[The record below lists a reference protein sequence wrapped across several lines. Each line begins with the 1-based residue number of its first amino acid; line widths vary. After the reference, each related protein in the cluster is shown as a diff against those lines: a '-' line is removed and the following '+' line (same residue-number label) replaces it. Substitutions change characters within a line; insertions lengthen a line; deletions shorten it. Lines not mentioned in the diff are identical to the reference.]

1 MAATLTLR
9 SVKGSPLTNNEV
21 DGNFTS
27 LNSEI
32 STLETDLGTAQT
44 DISTLQTDLDTL
56 EASVGATAL
65 EETIQ
70 DIIGTMVS
78 SNTESG
84 ISVTYQDTDGTL
96 DFNVDDFTIT
106 LAGDLSGSA
115 TVTNLG
121 DVSITAAVADNS
133 HNHTTGNITGLA
145 EYIADTVGAMVSG
158 NTESGLSVTYQD
170 ADNTLDF
177 SLTKDPVITLT
188 GDATGSGTMTN
199 LGNVSIAVDVS
210 SITGDLGVTGVV
222 TATDFN
228 STSDVTLKENI
239 NLIDNP
245 LEKISMLN
253 GYTFNWINN
262 KKEAVGIVAQEV
274 EKVFP
279 QIVSTGEDGLKR
291 VSYDSLIPLLIESIK
306 DLKNKL
312 DNR

>member
-21 DGNFTS
+21 DGNFTA

-32 STLETDLGTAQT
+32 STLETDLGTAET
-44 DISTLQTDLDTL
+44 DISTLQTDLGIL
-56 EASVGATAL
+56 ENAVGATAL

-84 ISVTYQDTDGTL
+84 ISVTYQDGDGTL
-96 DFNVDDFTIT
+96 DFDVADFTIT
-106 LAGDLSGSA
+106 LAGDLSGTG

-133 HNHTTGNITGLA
+133 HNHTTGNITGLS
-145 EYIADTVGAMVSG
+145 EYIADTVGAMVTS
-158 NTESGLSVTYQD
+158 NTESGITVAYQD
-170 ADNTLDF
+170 GHNTLDF
-177 SLTKDPVITLT
+177 DVADFTITMT
-188 GDATGSGTMTN
+188 GDATGSGTVTN
-199 LGNVSIAVDVS
+199 LGNVSIAMDVS

-253 GYTFNWINN
+253 GYTFNWMNN
-262 KKEAVGIVAQEV
+262 KKEAVGILAQEV

>member
-21 DGNFTS
+21 DGNFTA

-32 STLETDLGTAQT
+32 STLETDLGTAET
-44 DISTLQTDLDTL
+44 DISTLQTDLGIL
-56 EASVGATAL
+56 ENAVGATAL

-84 ISVTYQDTDGTL
+84 ISVTYQDGDGTL
-96 DFNVDDFTIT
+96 DFDVADFTIT
-106 LAGDLSGSA
+106 LAGDLSGTG

-133 HNHTTGNITGLA
+133 HNHTTGNITGLS
-145 EYIADTVGAMVSG
+145 EYIADTVGAMVTS
-158 NTESGLSVTYQD
+158 NTESGITVAYQD
-170 ADNTLDF
+170 GDNTLDF
-177 SLTKDPVITLT
+177 DVADFTITMT
-188 GDATGSGTMTN
+188 GDATGSGTVTN
-199 LGNVSIAVDVS
+199 LGNVSIAMDVS

-253 GYTFNWINN
+253 GYTFNWMNN
-262 KKEAVGIVAQEV
+262 KKEAVGILAQEV

>member
-21 DGNFTS
+21 DGNFTA

-32 STLETDLGTAQT
+32 STLETDLGTAET
-44 DISTLQTDLDTL
+44 NISTLQTDLGTL
-56 EASVGATAL
+56 ENAVGATAL

-84 ISVTYQDTDGTL
+84 ISVTYQDGDGTL
-96 DFNVDDFTIT
+96 DFDVADFTIT
-106 LAGDLSGSA
+106 LAGDLSGTG

-133 HNHTTGNITGLA
+133 HSHTTGNITGLS
-145 EYIADTVGAMVSG
+145 EYIADTVGAMVTS
-158 NTESGLSVTYQD
+158 NTESGITVAYQD
-170 ADNTLDF
+170 GDNTLDF
-177 SLTKDPVITLT
+177 DVADFTITMT
-188 GDATGSGTMTN
+188 GDATGSGTVTN
-199 LGNVSIAVDVS
+199 LGNVSIAMDVS

>member
-21 DGNFTS
+21 DGNFTA

-56 EASVGATAL
+56 EASVGTTAL

>member
-21 DGNFTS
+21 DGNFTA

-177 SLTKDPVITLT
+177 SLTKDPTITLT